1 MSRRFKLS
9 SFFCYYISERL
20 TYKKYLM
27 VKKRGIMGKINLQ
40 LNKKMMALI
49 VAGGLVL
56 TPISDV
62 FPDTA
67 YKQGTFVKDIE
78 END

>member
-1 MSRRFKLS
+1 
-9 SFFCYYISERL
+9 
-20 TYKKYLM
+20 
-27 VKKRGIMGKINLQ
+27 MGKINLQ